1 MSIKDEMFRPS
12 AGRNLIATSRAF
24 AARLPAGCHG
34 GQTKTPA
41 SDKEPCRECPVWLQA
56 PLPQQSGYRR
66 KTEALRM
73 TGAEMTLSFWDEISR
88 SGVGNLYLTQPPGG
102 HREGTLA
109 ELPKGDLG
117 ALTAVVRQIRT
128 RVDGVKV

>member
-1 MSIKDEMFRPS
+1 
-12 AGRNLIATSRAF
+12 
-24 AARLPAGCHG
+24 
-34 GQTKTPA
+34 
-41 SDKEPCRECPVWLQA
+41 
-56 PLPQQSGYRR
+56 
-66 KTEALRM
+66 M